1 MTGSSVEE
9 LFRAHRARIEE
20 ALDRYVPA
28 QTPVLAIHEAM
39 RYSLLAGGKR
49 VRPAMTL
56 ATAAMLGGDEANVL
70 PAACALEMVHTYSL
84 IHDDLP
90 CMDDDDLRR
99 GRPTNHVVHGEAMA
113 VLAGD
118 ALSNGAFLLIA
129 RETGERDLVAPLVEE
144 LAQAAGTEGMIGGQV
159 LDMRHMQGAPDL
171 ELVRE
176 IHARKTGALLVA
188 GVRLGA
194 IASRA
199 DEATLE
205 RVTTYGRNVGH
216 AFQIVDDVLD
226 VTADAATLGKTAGK
240 DVEQGKMTYPAC
252 IGVDASRREAE
263 RLVDEGIEAIAALD
277 TAGDLTAF
285 ARFILARVN

>member
-1 MTGSSVEE
+1 MSAPKVDE
-9 LFRAHRARIEE
+9 LFRAHRVRIEE
-20 ALDRYVPA
+20 ALDRFVPA
-28 QTPVLAIHEAM
+28 AAAVPAIHEAM

-49 VRPAMTL
+49 VRPAMAL
-56 ATAAMLGGDEANVL
+56 ATAEMLGADEAEIL
-70 PAACALEMVHTYSL
+70 PAACALEMIHTYSL

-129 RETGERDLVAPLVEE
+129 RETRSRDLVAPLVEE
-144 LAQAAGTEGMIGGQV
+144 LAASAGTEGMIGGQV
-159 LDMRHMQGAPDL
+159 LDMAHMQGAPDL
-171 ELVRE
+171 EVVRE

-194 IASRA
+194 IAARA
-199 DEATLE
+199 DTETLE
-205 RVTTYGRNVGH
+205 RVTIYGRSVGH

-252 IGVDASRREAE
+252 IGVEASQREAE
-263 RLVDEGIEAIAALD
+263 RLVAEGVEAIAALD
-277 TAGDLTAF
+277 REGELTAF
-285 ARFILARVN
+285 ARFILSRVS